1 MRKLRS
7 FSPYIMLLLL
17 LLVGLSSSCDRREPP
32 LIVPPLPE
40 LPNPNQIRLITKVV
54 ASPESI
60 YADNNITFSQIA
72 VTVKDGEGFPA
83 TNQVVQFKSNLG
95 RVLTNIPTDSTGVA
109 TTTFWDDGDQGEATI
124 WAIVRNYHASV
135 TDSIVS
141 ADTTSVL
148 VRVLPTPAIGS
159 VVLED
164 LPVETSGPFSMT
176 VGGKIAFK
184 ARVTNSLGQNVPD
197 NTLVT
202 FTTNKG
208 SYVDPENNVLGDSV
222 VVRTINGRASV
233 QLYAGTAT
241 GPGMISAR
249 VGTQSDTRT
258 FVVNPGRPA
267 NIQLLGNLLI
277 NNEYVESDTSSVGS
291 PYDIYMRARLTDM
304 HGNYCPSQRVKF
316 TTDLGAFTNTTNTTN
331 QNTDINGWAT
341 TKFTPG
347 LQAGVAS
354 ITASANSDTLV
365 TTSIFTIFS
374 DEVHTIQWTQEEQ
387 ITLSLANT
395 GGNSSAILRVQ
406 LKDISGNLVDEAKR
420 VSFRFLNQSV
430 PAGANLNNTVFAPGD
445 SLTVWSSGGEAQI
458 SVNAGDT
465 PGVLSVKA
473 YWYSDDGTQTVY
485 ASKPNIVIQAGSPY
499 YLHPFIDTNS
509 VNEGANMGGGVWRVV
524 AGAIVN
530 DQWGNPVERG
540 TAVRF
545 YVHEDYADLNVQVGA
560 DAFVG
565 NVSIDGD
572 SLPGVAFTTLTY
584 NGENINDNVKI
595 VVETIKEDGTI
606 VSGEAI
612 LVLPFVGPARFNFY
626 AQPSVLNFGN
636 VSATNMTPVPA
647 YKWAHLIGELE
658 DGQGTPVEGEEVVL
672 SSANGQFEY
681 VGSEPG
687 IEDDREHWNDPL
699 DPPWKLT
706 TGPDGV
712 AVGQIRVYGV
722 EVGIPDYNQ
731 MIPGSLVV
739 TVTATIPNIEGGFDD
754 ADIQV
759 WRYPLPQPPF

>member
-1 MRKLRS
+1 MKKLRS
-7 FSPYIMLLLL
+7 LSPYFMLLLL

-32 LIVPPLPE
+32 LIVPEVTPPPPPSQE
-40 LPNPNQIRLITKVV
+40 RHITKVI

-60 YADNNITFSQIA
+60 YADNNITFSQIS

-95 RVLTNIPTDSTGVA
+95 KILTNIPTDSTGVA

-124 WAIVRNYHASV
+124 WAIVRNFHESIA
-135 TDSIVS
+135 DSIVAY
-141 ADTTSVL
+141 ADTSL
-148 VRVLPTPAIGS
+148 VVKILETPAIGS
-159 VVLED
+159 VVVED
-164 LPVETSGPFSMT
+164 LPPEMNDPFPMT
-176 VGGKIAFK
+176 VNTKIAFK

-202 FTTNKG
+202 FITSKG
-208 SYVDPENNVLGDSV
+208 NYVDPENNVLGDSV
-222 VVRTINGRASV
+222 VIRTINGRASV
-233 QLYAGTAT
+233 QLYSGTST
-241 GPGMISAR
+241 GPGLITVKVSS
-249 VGTQSDTRT
+249 QSDTRA

-267 NIQLLGNLLI
+267 NIVLLGNLLI

-354 ITASANSDTLV
+354 ITASANNDTLV

-387 ITLSLANT
+387 IKLAVANT

-420 VSFRFLNQSV
+420 VSFRFLNQVV

-458 SVNAGDT
+458 SVNAGSV

-473 YWYSDDGTQTVY
+473 YWYNDDGTQVVY
-485 ASKPNIVIQAGSPY
+485 ASKPNIIIQAGPPY
-499 YLHPFIDTNS
+499 YLHPFIDINS
-509 VNEGANMGGGVWRVV
+509 VNEGAGMGGGVWRVI
-524 AGAIVN
+524 AGAIVK
-530 DQWGNPVERG
+530 DQWGNSVERG

-545 YVHEDYADLNVQVGA
+545 YVHPDYADLSVQVGA

-565 NVSIDGD
+565 NVSIAGD

-584 NGENINDNVKI
+584 NGENINDSVKI
-595 VVETIKEDGTI
+595 VVETIKEDGSI

-612 LVLPFVGPARFNFY
+612 LVLPFVGPARLTFW
-626 AQPSVLNFGN
+626 AEPSVVNFGN
-636 VSATNMTPVPA
+636 VSSTNMTPVPA
-647 YKWAHLIGELE
+647 YKWAHLVAELQ
-658 DGQGTPVEGEEVVL
+658 DGQGTPVEGQKIDL
-672 SSANGQFEY
+672 ASANGQFEF
-681 VGSEPG
+681 VGSETG
-687 IEDDREHWNDPL
+687 VEDDREHWNDPL
-699 DPPWKLT
+699 DPPSKIT
-706 TGPDGV
+706 TGPTGR
-712 AVGQIRVYGV
+712 AIGQIRIYGV
-722 EVGIPDYNQ
+722 EVPIPDYPP
-731 MIPGSLVV
+731 MTPGSLVI
-739 TVTATIPNIEGGFDD
+739 TVTATIPNMEGGFDD

>member
-1 MRKLRS
+1 
-7 FSPYIMLLLL
+7 MLLLL

-32 LIVPPLPE
+32 LIVPEIPSPPPPSQE
-40 LPNPNQIRLITKVV
+40 RHITRIV

-60 YADNNITFSQIA
+60 YCDNNITFSQIS
-72 VTVKDGEGFPA
+72 VTVKDGEEFPA
-83 TNQVVQFKSNLG
+83 TNQVVQFKSNKG
-95 RVLTNIPTDSTGVA
+95 RILTNIPTDSTGVA
-109 TTTFWDDGDQGEATI
+109 TTTFWDDGDKGDATI
-124 WAIVRNYHASV
+124 WAIVRKYHESV
-135 TDSIVS
+135 ADSIVS
-141 ADTTSVL
+141 ADTTSVV
-148 VRVLPTPAIGS
+148 VRILETPAIGS

-164 LPVETSGPFSMT
+164 LPAETSGPFAMT
-176 VGGKIAFK
+176 VGGKISFK
-184 ARVTNSLGQNVPD
+184 ARVVNALGQNVPD

-208 SYVDPENNVLGDSV
+208 SYVDAENNIQGDSIV
-222 VVRTINGRASV
+222 VKTVNGRASV
-233 QLYAGTAT
+233 QLYAGTST
-241 GPGMISAR
+241 GPGLLQAR
-249 VGTQSDTRT
+249 VGNKFHSRA
-258 FVVNPGRPA
+258 FIVNPGRPA
-267 NIQLLGNLLI
+267 NIILTGNLLI
-277 NNEYVESDTSSVGS
+277 NDEYVESDTSSVGS

-387 ITLSLANT
+387 ITLAVANT

-420 VSFRFLNQSV
+420 VSFRFLNTTV
-430 PAGANLNNTVFAPGD
+430 PEGANLNNTVFTPGD

-458 SVNAGDT
+458 SVNAGSK

-485 ASKPNIVIQAGSPY
+485 ASKPNIVIQAGPPF
-499 YLHPFIDTNS
+499 YLHPFIDINS
-509 VNEGANMGGGVWRVV
+509 VNEGANMGGGVWRVI
-524 AGAIVN
+524 AGAIVK
-530 DQWGNPVERG
+530 DEWGNPVERG

-545 YVHEDYADLNVQVGA
+545 FVHPDYTDLNVQVGA
-560 DAFVG
+560 ESFVG
-565 NVSIDGD
+565 NVSVDGD

-584 NGENINDNVKI
+584 NGENINDSVKI
-595 VVETIKEDGTI
+595 VVETIGSNGEVI
-606 VSGEAI
+606 QGEAI
-612 LVLPFVGPARFNFY
+612 LVLPFVGPARFTFY
-626 AQPSVLNFGN
+626 AEPGVLNFGN
-636 VSATNMTPVPA
+636 VQATNTPVPLS
-647 YKWAHLIGELE
+647 KFAHLYAKLE
-658 DGQGTPVEGEEVVL
+658 DGQGTPVKWTKIVI
-672 SSANGQFEY
+672 SSANGQFER
-681 VGSEPG
+681 VGSQAG
-687 IEDDREHWNDPL
+687 VEDDVENWNDPL
-699 DPPWKLT
+699 DPVWKLT
-706 TGPDGV
+706 TGPTGE

-722 EVGIPDYNQ
+722 ETGLPDYTQ
-731 MIPGSLVV
+731 MLPSSLLV
-739 TVTATIPNIEGGFDD
+739 TITATVPNIEGGFDD